1 MVSNLKKIVEKYI
14 NEQFDMDNASID
26 FSCSKLEII
35 MRKDEIASGSFQ
47 IISQGDRDNK
57 GRLFATNYRMTFEKS
72 TFIGNE
78 CTIHY
83 RFDSKGLEVGEILKG
98 EINVVSQ
105 KGESYL
111 PFVVTIEYTAIA
123 TSLGN
128 IKNLFHFANLAKSN
142 WKEAVQ
148 LFYSSNFS
156 KIFTGNEKQYFSIY
170 KGLAKDFGNEQNVEE
185 FLIGVNKKQEIEYL
199 LETDMVKISNPE
211 DVVEE
216 KIGITKN
223 GWGYV
228 ALHIFVEGDFLTT
241 EKEYLTDDEFLG
253 NHCNLNVY
261 VYSHRLHK
269 GTNYGAIRFT
279 HAYGEFSVPIIV
291 TQSIPEKNAVHIQ
304 KELNSS
310 LMNHYMEFRM
320 KKVNTSIWITK
331 TEQVVSQLI
340 KCDDKNPAYRL
351 LQAQLLITQERY
363 NEAKWVLDH
372 VKEMLVS
379 DTYKPE
385 VICYFLY
392 LKTLYKRDEEYVN
405 RHTEEIEAIY
415 KQQQGNWRIAW
426 LLLFL
431 REEYSRSPAKKWILL
446 EEQFHYS
453 NCSPVLYIEAVYLMN
468 ANPSLLQEL
477 GEFEIQ
483 ILNFAVKKQLLDV
496 EVIPQIHYLIGR
508 VKKYSERLFAIL
520 VYCYELNEEIE
531 TIQEIC
537 EFLIKGNKTD
547 SKYFKWYALGVEK
560 QLRITKLYEYYLL
573 SIPNDYMGEL
583 PKIVMMYFAYACN
596 LGYEKTAFLYA
607 NILRH
612 KDTMP
617 EMVRSYSEQMDSF
630 VVDQMQKAHINK
642 ELAYL
647 YMELV
652 TPYGISTTVARLL
665 APLLFLH
672 QVEVEDDNIR
682 QVVVIHDK
690 LKGETRYPIVNGKAQ
705 VSIYS
710 AAYEILLQDGFGNR
724 YAESDSYKLV
734 KFLSPRKLVRA
745 MQNLDMDYLGMDIYI
760 CESSSDYV
768 AITEENAIHYA
779 RLAGSE
785 QVRDEYKREIRM
797 KLLQY
802 YFDNDKIREL
812 DEYLMSIEPE
822 TMIEPERAEF
832 IQYMVKRGMYDKAIL
847 WIKDYGVE
855 GIPGKSVF
863 YMCSRLLERSE
874 FAYDEFLLQLS
885 YIAFGYHKYDE
896 NILQYLVQYY
906 QGTTKNLRD
915 IWKAAVDFDVDTYIL
930 CERIIIQMLY
940 SGTFIPEAIDIFSQ
954 YVHMGAD
961 GDVKLAYLTHC
972 AYEYFAEDKILDAE
986 VFHFFT
992 EMLQDGIMIGRICQF
1007 AYLKYFAENRDM
1019 LSVDAAI
1026 LVKDMLIKILHEQ
1039 IYFPFFM
1046 EYIDL
1051 VPQLEG
1057 MQDRTVLEYKTNTN
1071 CKVCLHYVFS
1081 REGEAENAE
1090 YRKEE
1095 MRGIYGRVF
1104 LKSFVLFFG
1113 ENVQYYIT
1121 EDQGGHEQLT
1131 ESGTMHKSELVRD
1144 SKESKFG
1151 ILNDMAI
1158 AKTLQ
1163 DYDTLEQLM
1172 SEYYKKEYMVDHI
1185 FQLS

>member
-1 MVSNLKKIVEKYI
+1 MVSNLKKIVEMYL
-14 NEQFDMDNASID
+14 NEQFDMDNASLD
-26 FSCSKLEII
+26 FSCSKLEIT
-35 MRKDEIASGSFQ
+35 MKKDEIASGSFQ
-47 IISQGDRDNK
+47 IITQGEGDNK
-57 GRLFATNYRMTFEKS
+57 GRLFVTNNRMIFEKN

-78 CTIHY
+78 CTIHFK
-83 RFDSKGLEVGEILKG
+83 FDSKGLEVGEILKG

-111 PFVVTIEYTAIA
+111 PFVVAIEFTAIT

-156 KIFTGNEKQYFSIY
+156 KILTGNEKQYFSIY

-185 FLIGVNKKQEIEYL
+185 FLIEVNKKQEIEYL
-199 LETDMVKISNPE
+199 LETDMVKVSNPE

-216 KIGITKN
+216 RIGITKN

-269 GTNYGAIRFT
+269 GTNYGAIRFV
-279 HAYGEFSVPIIV
+279 HAYGEFSVPVIV
-291 TQSIPEKNAVHIQ
+291 TQTFPEKKSVPIQ
-304 KELNSS
+304 KALNTS
-310 LMNHYMEFRM
+310 LMNYYMEFRM
-320 KKVNTSIWITK
+320 KKVNTASWITR
-331 TEQVVSQLI
+331 TDQVVSQLI

-351 LQAQLLITQERY
+351 FQAQLLITQERY

-372 VKEMLVS
+372 VKDMLVS

-392 LKTLYKRDEEYVN
+392 LKTLYNRDEEYVN
-405 RHTEEIEAIY
+405 RHTEEIETIY
-415 KQQQGNWRIAW
+415 KQHQSNWRIAW

-453 NCSPVLYIEAVYLMN
+453 NFSPVLYIEAVYIMN

-483 ILNFAVKKQLLDV
+483 ILNFAVKKQILDM
-496 EVIPQIHYLIGR
+496 EVIPQIHYLTGR
-508 VKKYSERLFAIL
+508 VKKYSERLFTIL
-520 VYCYELNEEIE
+520 VYCYELNGEVE

-596 LGYEKTAFLYA
+596 LGYEKKAFLYA

-647 YMELV
+647 YTELV
-652 TPYGISTTVARLL
+652 TPYGISMTVARLI

-690 LKGETRYPIVNGKAQ
+690 LKGETRYPIVNRKAQ
-705 VSIYS
+705 ISIYS
-710 AAYEILLQDGFGNR
+710 AIYEIFLQDGFGNR
-724 YAESDSYKLV
+724 YVGSDSYKLV
-734 KFLSPRKLVRA
+734 KLFSPRKIVRA
-745 MQNLDMDYLGMDIYI
+745 IQNLDLEYLGMDIYI

-768 AITEENAIHYA
+768 AITEENARHYA
-779 RLAGSE
+779 RLAESE
-785 QVRDEYKREIRM
+785 QVRDEYKREIRT

-812 DEYLMSIEPE
+812 DEYLMGIEPE

-832 IQYMVKRGMYDKAIL
+832 IQFMVKRGMYDKALL

-855 GIPGKSVF
+855 GIPGKSIF
-863 YMCSRLLERSE
+863 YLCSRLLERNE
-874 FAYDEFLLQLS
+874 FVYDEFLLNLS
-885 YIAFGYHKYDE
+885 FIAFSLHKYDE

-915 IWKAAVDFDVDTYIL
+915 IWKAAVNFDVDTYTL
-930 CERIIIQMLY
+930 CERTILQMLY
-940 SGTFIPEAIDIFSQ
+940 SGTFIPEAIDIFNQ
-954 YVHMGAD
+954 YVKMGAD

-986 VFHFFT
+986 VFQLFT
-992 EMLQDGIMIGRICQF
+992 EMLQDGIMIGRICQY

-1026 LVKDMLIKILHEQ
+1026 LVKDILINMLNEQ

-1057 MQDRTVLEYKTNTN
+1057 MQDRTVLEYKTNTK

-1090 YRKEE
+1090 YRKED
-1095 MRGIYGRVF
+1095 MRGIYGRIF

-1121 EDQGGHEQLT
+1121 EEQGGHEQLT
-1131 ESGTMHKSELVRD
+1131 ESGTIHKSELVRD
-1144 SKESKFG
+1144 SKESKFAV
-1151 ILNDMAI
+1151 LNDIAI

-1172 SEYYKKEYMVDHI
+1172 SEYFKKEYMVDHI